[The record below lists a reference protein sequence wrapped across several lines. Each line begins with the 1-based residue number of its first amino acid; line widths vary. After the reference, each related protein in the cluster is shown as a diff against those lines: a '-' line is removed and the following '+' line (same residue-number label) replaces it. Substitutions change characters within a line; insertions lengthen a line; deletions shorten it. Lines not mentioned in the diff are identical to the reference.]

1 MSDKYNMSKNHEL
14 EPYFGKVDPQ
24 YERMLAEDKLAR
36 ETDTLPAAYLG
47 KNKHLTDILDYM
59 ITNENEFY
67 TSRLLPYLQ
76 TDDINIQWE
85 IFKFDKTLMDLEPH
99 MGVPRYVTAER
110 ESRTDRLVRRGLG
123 FIIEHGFYKTDV
135 GRQHYLM
142 NLRQIVDSVSETAYH
157 GVIHAILTAD
167 NHYRVWQSQHGPR
180 ITRPNYLQQQ
190 QKRRWAAIQK
200 QERGLYLIDAE
211 VKDEMRMNG
220 VRPDT
225 WVLPH
230 KMGIYATMV
239 PNAETEYYR
248 KGQGAAANL
257 ERGPDN
263 LTTFR
268 GSQVYECRPF
278 DIDFIGEPRDLLS
291 RQRQCGEW
299 FYIPKGES
307 RKIYS
312 MDADDFVE
320 ISTTDKQYV
329 DAANNFCGGE
339 NEEDKKKV
347 VEDAAGMLVFRPFQ
361 TYNMSSAVLMKSGS
375 ETGFTAHGHHDFMLT
390 DDVIHKCHIG
400 HYTMYH
406 KSIVKQ
412 PKNIQIVEDVF
423 ATGYVGGEGVEPF
436 KNPEELMSQA
446 QEERFDKDVIC
457 IWVTKEPSNKPIDLS
472 GKYERELIEGDQI
485 DINAEKLNETQYDA
499 DLNKN
504 AKNAFDGIRMS
515 KPANGGNQFL
525 TVLRS
530 LNTLCWRGMTLKK
543 EGKDDDDGKWVV
555 EHVNT
560 GHWGPNVYPGVRSVR
575 MGENT
580 FMKDMGYEKVKMGLH
595 C

>member
-1 MSDKYNMSKNHEL
+1 MASTAQNHEL
-14 EPYFGKVDPQ
+14 EPYFGKVEPQ
-24 YERMLAEDKLAR
+24 YERMLAEDKLSR

-67 TSRLLPYLQ
+67 TSRLLPYVQ

-110 ESRTDRLVRRGLG
+110 EARSDRLVRRGLG
-123 FIIEHGFYKTDV
+123 FVIEHGFYKTDV

-157 GVIHAILTAD
+157 GVIHALLTAD
-167 NHYRVWQSQHGPR
+167 NHYRAWNAQHGPKVS
-180 ITRPNYLQQQ
+180 RPQYFHSQER
-190 QKRRWAAIQK
+190 RRWGAIQK

-211 VKDEMRMNG
+211 VKDQMRSNG
-220 VRPDT
+220 VVPDT

-248 KGQGAAANL
+248 KGAGAAANL
-257 ERGPDN
+257 ERGPEN

-278 DIDFIGEPRDLLS
+278 DIDFIGAPRDLLS

-299 FYIPKGES
+299 FFLKSGDKK
-307 RKIYS
+307 KIYS

-320 ISTTDKQYV
+320 ISYETAKKAADQFTEDTDSQGV
-329 DAANNFCGGE
+329 
-339 NEEDKKKV
+339 
-347 VEDAAGMLVFRPFQ
+347 LVFRPFQ
-361 TYNMSSAVLMKSGS
+361 TYNMSSAILMKSGL

-412 PKNIQIVEDVF
+412 PKNVHIVEDVF
-423 ATGYVGGEGVEPF
+423 ATGYVGGEGAEFFTPA
-436 KNPEELMSQA
+436 ELSEQSQK
-446 QEERFDKDVIC
+446 ETFEKDLIALHVKKDINNQN
-457 IWVTKEPSNKPIDLS
+457 IPIDLLGDYS
-472 GKYERELIEGDQI
+472 SLLEGDQV
-485 DINAEKLNETQYDA
+485 NVSKEKLFDQICTLKEAGQ
-499 DLNKN
+499 N
-504 AKNAFDGIRMS
+504 ALRSIRMS
-515 KPANGGNQFL
+515 KPQVESGEKFL

-530 LNTLCWRGMTLKK
+530 LNTLCWRGMTLIE
-543 EGKDDDDGKWVV
+543 EGKGDEKKWVV
-555 EHVNT
+555 EHVNS

-580 FMKDMGYEKVKMGLH
+580 FIKDMGYEKVKMGL
-595 C
+595 CK

>member
-1 MSDKYNMSKNHEL
+1 MASTTENHEL
-14 EPYFGKVDPQ
+14 EPYFGKVEPQ
-24 YERMLAEDKLAR
+24 YERMLAEDKLSR

-47 KNKHLTDILDYM
+47 KNKHLTKILDYM

-67 TSRLLPYLQ
+67 TSRLLPYIQ

-110 ESRTDRLVRRGLG
+110 EARTDRLVRRGLG

-157 GVIHAILTAD
+157 GVIHALLTAD
-167 NHYRVWQSQHGPR
+167 NHYRVWNAQHGPKVS
-180 ITRPNYLQQQ
+180 RPQYFHSQER
-190 QKRRWAAIQK
+190 RRWGAIQK

-211 VKDEMRMNG
+211 VKDQMRSNG
-220 VRPDT
+220 VVPDT

-248 KGQGAAANL
+248 KGAGAAANL
-257 ERGPDN
+257 ERGPEN

-278 DIDFIGEPRDLLS
+278 DIDFIGAPRDLLS

-299 FYIPKGES
+299 FFLKEDETK
-307 RKIYS
+307 KIYS

-320 ISTTDKQYV
+320 ISYAKAKE
-329 DAANNFCGGE
+329 AADQFTESGDSEGI
-339 NEEDKKKV
+339 
-347 VEDAAGMLVFRPFQ
+347 LVFRPFQ
-361 TYNMSSAVLMKSGS
+361 TYNMSSAILMKSGL

-412 PKNIQIVEDVF
+412 PKNVHIVEDVF
-423 ATGYVGGEGVEPF
+423 ATGYVGGEGAEFFTPA
-436 KNPEELMSQA
+436 ELEQQA
-446 QEERFDKDVIC
+446 QEEQFSKDLIALHVKKDINNQN
-457 IWVTKEPSNKPIDLS
+457 IPIDLLGDYS
-472 GKYERELIEGDQI
+472 SLLEGDQVSVSK
-485 DINAEKLNETQYDA
+485 EKL
-499 DLNKN
+499 
-504 AKNAFDGIRMS
+504 FDQICTLKPEGQKALRSIRMS
-515 KPANGGNQFL
+515 KPVESKDGEKFL

-530 LNTLCWRGMTLKK
+530 LNTLCWRGMTLKN
-543 EGKDDDDGKWVV
+543 EGGKLSADKKTTTDGKWVV
-555 EHVNT
+555 EHVNS

-580 FMKDMGYEKVKMGLH
+580 FIKDMGYEKVKMGL
-595 C
+595 CK

>member
-1 MSDKYNMSKNHEL
+1 MTDNWNLSESHEL
-14 EPYFGKVDPQ
+14 EPYFGKVEPQ
-24 YERMLAEDKLAR
+24 YQRMLAEDKLSR

-67 TSRLLPYLQ
+67 TSRLLPYVQ

-110 ESRTDRLVRRGLG
+110 EARSDRLVRRGLG
-123 FIIEHGFYKTDV
+123 FVIEHGFYKTDV

-157 GVIHAILTAD
+157 GVIHALLTAD
-167 NHYRVWQSQHGPR
+167 NHYRAWNAQHGPKVS
-180 ITRPNYLQQQ
+180 RPQYLHSQER
-190 QKRRWAAIQK
+190 RRWGAIQK

-211 VKDEMRMNG
+211 VKDQMRSNG
-220 VRPDT
+220 VVPDT

-248 KGQGAAANL
+248 KGSGAAANL
-257 ERGPDN
+257 ERGPEN

-278 DIDFIGEPRDLLS
+278 DIDFIGAPRDLLS

-299 FYIPKGES
+299 FFLPKSED

-312 MDADDFVE
+312 MDADDFVDLTYSE
-320 ISTTDKQYV
+320 AEK
-329 DAANNFCGGE
+329 AAKKFASGNTAPGE
-339 NEEDKKKV
+339 NEHV
-347 VEDAAGMLVFRPFQ
+347 GILVFRPFQ
-361 TYNMSSAVLMKSGS
+361 TYNMSSAILMKSGL

-412 PKNIQIVEDVF
+412 PKNVHIVEDVF
-423 ATGYVGGEGVEPF
+423 ATGYVGGEGAEFFSP
-436 KNPEELMSQA
+436 KNTDAETNDGLTEQA
-446 QEERFDKDVIC
+446 QREGFTRDLIALYV
-457 IWVTKEPSNKPIDLS
+457 NKVPGNVPIDLLGDYS
-472 GKYERELIEGDQI
+472 SLLEGDQVHI
-485 DINAEKLNETQYDA
+485 DENKLYDGICDLSPDGENALRS
-499 DLNKN
+499 
-504 AKNAFDGIRMS
+504 IRMS
-515 KPANGGNQFL
+515 KPVESKSGEKFL

-530 LNTLCWRGMTLKK
+530 LNTLCWRGMTLKEEK
-543 EGKDDDDGKWVV
+543 KGSGKWVV
-555 EHVNT
+555 EHVNS

-580 FMKDMGYEKVKMGLH
+580 FIKDMGYEKVKMGL
-595 C
+595 CK

>member
-1 MSDKYNMSKNHEL
+1 MSEASTAQNHEL

-24 YERMLAEDKLAR
+24 YERMLAEDKLSR

-47 KNKHLTDILDYM
+47 KNKHLTKILDYM

-67 TSRLLPYLQ
+67 TSRLLPYVQ

-110 ESRTDRLVRRGLG
+110 EARTDRLVRRGLG

-157 GVIHAILTAD
+157 GVVHALLSAD
-167 NHYRVWQSQHGPR
+167 NHYRVWNAQHGPR
-180 ITRPNYLQQQ
+180 ITRPQYLQGLER
-190 QKRRWAAIQK
+190 RRWAAIQK

-211 VKDEMRMNG
+211 VKDQMRSNG
-220 VRPDT
+220 VVPDT

-248 KGQGAAANL
+248 KGPGAVANL

-299 FYIPKGES
+299 FYIPKDES
-307 RKIYS
+307 RKIYD

-320 ISTTDKQYV
+320 IKATATSAHGQAASTFSVTEAS
-329 DAANNFCGGE
+329 AAS
-339 NEEDKKKV
+339 
-347 VEDAAGMLVFRPFQ
+347 GMVVFRPFQ
-361 TYNMSSAVLMKSGS
+361 TYNMSSAILMKSGL

-412 PKNIQIVEDVF
+412 PKNVHIVEDVF
-423 ATGYVGGEGVEPF
+423 ATGYVGGEGTKPFTTVEQLQ
-436 KNPEELMSQA
+436 EGA
-446 QEERFDKDVIC
+446 QRETFGKDVIC
-457 IWVTKEPSNKPIDLS
+457 LWVTDEPANGPLDLL
-472 GKYERELIEGDQI
+472 GAFDKELIEGDTVHI
-485 DINAEKLNETQYDA
+485 DQNDLGTQKVSGDWSTT
-499 DLNKN
+499 
-504 AKNAFDGIRMS
+504 AKSAIQGIKMS
-515 KPANGGNQFL
+515 KPQGGNNKFL

-530 LNTLCWRGMTLKK
+530 LNTLCWRGMTLKE
-543 EGKDDDDGKWVV
+543 EGGTESEDKKSTKGGKWVV
-555 EHVNT
+555 EHINT
-560 GHWGPNVYPGVRSVR
+560 GHWGPNIYPGVRSVR
-575 MGENT
+575 MGQNT
-580 FMKDMGYEKVKMGLH
+580 FIKDMGYEKVKMGL
-595 C
+595 

>member
-1 MSDKYNMSKNHEL
+1 MASTAQNHEL
-14 EPYFGKVDPQ
+14 EPYFGKVEPQ
-24 YERMLAEDKLAR
+24 YERMLAEDKLSR

-67 TSRLLPYLQ
+67 TSRLLPYVQ

-110 ESRTDRLVRRGLG
+110 EARSDRLVRRGLG
-123 FIIEHGFYKTDV
+123 FVIEHGFYKTDV

-157 GVIHAILTAD
+157 GVIHALLTAD
-167 NHYRVWQSQHGPR
+167 NHYRAWNAQHGPKVS
-180 ITRPNYLQQQ
+180 RPQYFHSQER
-190 QKRRWAAIQK
+190 RRWGAIQK

-211 VKDEMRMNG
+211 VKDQMRSNG
-220 VRPDT
+220 VVPDT

-248 KGQGAAANL
+248 KGAGAAANL
-257 ERGPDN
+257 ERGPEN

-278 DIDFIGEPRDLLS
+278 DIDFIGAPRDLLS

-299 FYIPKGES
+299 FFLPSGES
-307 RKIYS
+307 RKVYD

-320 ISTTDKQYV
+320 LTWDDASKAAKEFSTEKTGDKS
-329 DAANNFCGGE
+329 GI
-339 NEEDKKKV
+339 
-347 VEDAAGMLVFRPFQ
+347 LVFRPFQ
-361 TYNMSSAVLMKSGS
+361 TYNMSSAILMKSGL

-412 PKNIQIVEDVF
+412 PKNVHIVEDVF
-423 ATGYVGGEGVEPF
+423 ATGYVGGEGTKFFTPDDLA
-436 KNPEELMSQA
+436 KQA
-446 QEERFDKDVIC
+446 QEEQFDKDLIAIYVSE
-457 IWVTKEPSNKPIDLS
+457 EPKNGLVDLLGDYS
-472 GKYERELIEGDQI
+472 SLLEGDNIHIKSEDLFKGKYDLTDKG
-485 DINAEKLNETQYDA
+485 KDA
-499 DLNKN
+499 I
-504 AKNAFDGIRMS
+504 AQIRMS
-515 KPANGGNQFL
+515 KPVGARNKEQFL
-525 TVLRS
+525 SVLRS
-530 LNTLCWRGMTLKK
+530 LNTLCWRGMTLKEETK
-543 EGKDDDDGKWVV
+543 GGGKWLV
-555 EHVNT
+555 EHVNS

-580 FMKDMGYEKVKMGLH
+580 FIKDMGYEKVKMGL
-595 C
+595 CK

>member
-1 MSDKYNMSKNHEL
+1 MSNEKNMSKNHDL

-248 KGQGAAANL
+248 KGPGAAANL

-299 FYIPKGES
+299 FYIPKGDS

-320 ISTTDKQYV
+320 VSTTDKQYI
-329 DAANNFCGGE
+329 DAANNFCD
-339 NEEDKKKV
+339 DKVKDGK
-347 VEDAAGMLVFRPFQ
+347 DCNGMLVFRPFQ
-361 TYNMSSAVLMKSGS
+361 TYNMSSAILMKSGS

-436 KNPEELMSQA
+436 ENPQELMSQS

-457 IWVTKEPSNKPIDLS
+457 IWVKDEPSNKPIDLS

-485 DINAEKLNETQYDA
+485 DISAEKLNEQQYNTDLDQDA
-499 DLNKN
+499 KD
-504 AKNAFDGIRMS
+504 AFDGIRMS

-543 EGKDDDDGKWVV
+543 EGEKWVV

>member
-1 MSDKYNMSKNHEL
+1 MASTAQNHEL
-14 EPYFGKVDPQ
+14 EPYFGKVEPQ
-24 YERMLAEDKLAR
+24 YERMLAEDKLSR

-67 TSRLLPYLQ
+67 TSRLLPYVQ

-110 ESRTDRLVRRGLG
+110 EARSDRLVRRGLG
-123 FIIEHGFYKTDV
+123 FVIEHGFYKTDV

-157 GVIHAILTAD
+157 GVIHALLTAD
-167 NHYRVWQSQHGPR
+167 NHYRAWNAQHGPKVS
-180 ITRPNYLQQQ
+180 RPQYFQSQER
-190 QKRRWAAIQK
+190 RRWGAIQK

-211 VKDEMRMNG
+211 VKDQMRSNG
-220 VRPDT
+220 VVPDT

-248 KGQGAAANL
+248 KGAGAAANL
-257 ERGPDN
+257 ERGPEN

-278 DIDFIGEPRDLLS
+278 DIDFIGAPRDLLS

-299 FYIPKGES
+299 FFLKSGDTK
-307 RKIYS
+307 KIYS

-320 ISTTDKQYV
+320 ISYKNAKLAADQFTSDTDSE
-329 DAANNFCGGE
+329 GI
-339 NEEDKKKV
+339 
-347 VEDAAGMLVFRPFQ
+347 LVFRPFQ
-361 TYNMSSAVLMKSGS
+361 TYNMSSAILMKSGL

-412 PKNIQIVEDVF
+412 PKNVHIVEDVF
-423 ATGYVGGEGVEPF
+423 ATGYVGGEGAEFFTPA
-436 KNPEELMSQA
+436 ELASQA
-446 QEERFDKDVIC
+446 QEEQFTKDLIALHVKKDINNQN
-457 IWVTKEPSNKPIDLS
+457 IPIDLLGDYS
-472 GKYERELIEGDQI
+472 SLLEGDQV
-485 DINAEKLNETQYDA
+485 NVSKEKL
-499 DLNKN
+499 
-504 AKNAFDGIRMS
+504 FDQICTLKPEGQKALRSIRMS
-515 KPANGGNQFL
+515 KPQVENGEKFL

-530 LNTLCWRGMTLKK
+530 LNTLCWRGMTLKN
-543 EGKDDDDGKWVV
+543 EGGTKSGDGTITGGKWVV
-555 EHVNT
+555 EHVNS

-580 FMKDMGYEKVKMGLH
+580 FIKDMGYEKVKMGL
-595 C
+595 CK